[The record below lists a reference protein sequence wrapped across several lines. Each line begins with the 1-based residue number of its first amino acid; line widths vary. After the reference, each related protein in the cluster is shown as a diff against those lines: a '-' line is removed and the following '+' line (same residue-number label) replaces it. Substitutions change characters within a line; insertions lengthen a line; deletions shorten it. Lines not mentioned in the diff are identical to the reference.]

1 MVKQMVG
8 ALVSVA
14 LVLAGTST
22 ALAVPNSAVPN
33 SAPPTAVGTSQAG
46 QEISISKV
54 RLMGAKKIN
63 VVRNVWTTIDVTVTN
78 TGDEDLDGPIVLTGA
93 GKGMV
98 AKKVTKDFSLWA
110 GESVPIEMKVR
121 LKGKRKKAPFRVTV
135 VSDGVSARTSVRVT
149 KVKAPARPKPGR
161 YVSPNGKVRFTVT
174 KKHKI
179 KNFKGT
185 QQLQCGVWPQYTYQ
199 TQTHSFP
206 LTNVPRSGRIDRHVN
221 ASNDHYYE
229 LEMFV
234 RGKRATKG
242 YFWVNGGYCT
252 GSMKFTARR
261 VR

>member
-1 MVKQMVG
+1 MNMVKQMVG
-8 ALVSVA
+8 VLVSGA
-14 LVLAGTST
+14 LVLGGASA
-22 ALAVPNSAVPN
+22 ALAMPGSDA
-33 SAPPTAVGTSQAG
+33 PTAEGARG
-46 QEISISKV
+46 AAQEISIPQV
-54 RLMGAKKIN
+54 RLMGARKIN
-63 VVRNVWTTIDVTVTN
+63 LVRNVWTTIDVTVTN
-78 TGDEDLDGPIVLTGA
+78 TGDQDLSGPIVLTGA

-98 AKKVTKDFSLWA
+98 AKKVTRHYPLWA

-121 LKGKRKKAPFRVTV
+121 LKGKRKKAPFRVRAE
-135 VSDGVSARTSVRVT
+135 SDGVSSQTSVRVT
-149 KVKAPARPKPGR
+149 RVKPPKRPRPGR

-185 QQLQCGVWPQYTYQ
+185 QQLQCGVWPQFTYQ

-221 ASNDHYYE
+221 ASNGHYYE

-242 YFWVNGGYCT
+242 YFWVNGDYCT
-252 GSMKFTARR
+252 GGMRFKANRKG
-261 VR
+261 